1 MFEKIYSDVSN
12 ELLRNN
18 ITDTNIVVSMY
29 RNKIVDMVTI
39 VKFLLFTIYQT
50 FFTYFD
56 NCLVIYC
63 FIFFDKFDNSLY
75 F

>member
-29 RNKIVDMVTI
+29 RNKIVDMVEN
-39 VKFLLFTIYQT
+39 
-50 FFTYFD
+50 YF
-56 NCLVIYC
+56 
-63 FIFFDKFDNSLY
+63 
-75 F
+75 